1 MSERQAMDPFKPR
14 LFEGFAAVAHGL
26 AHPVRLLLLDH
37 LAQAP
42 ASVEG
47 LAERTGLPVANVSQH
62 LQRLKRAGLVRSERA
77 GKRVRYGLTD
87 DAVVE
92 LVARLRAVAAA
103 NLAEVDRLVR
113 DRFAADD
120 DAEPMTREAL
130 RARLRAGDVV
140 VLDVRPPEEFAAG
153 HVPGAVNVPPDELE
167 ARLAELDPAVE
178 IVAYCRGPYCV
189 FSADAVAQLR
199 ARGFAARRL
208 EDGLPEWRAAGL
220 PTVSV

>member
-1 MSERQAMDPFKPR
+1 MDPFKPR

-42 ASVEG
+42 ASVEV
-47 LAERTGLPVANVSQH
+47 LAARTGLPVANVSQH

-77 GKRVRYGLTD
+77 GKRVRYALVD
-87 DAVVE
+87 DAVVD
-92 LVARLRAVAAA
+92 LVARLRAVAVA
-103 NLAEVDRLVR
+103 NLAEVERVVR
-113 DRFAADD
+113 DRFAAED

-140 VLDVRPPEEFAAG
+140 VLDVRPKEEFAAG

-167 ARLAELDPAVE
+167 ARLAELDPSVD

-199 ARGFAARRL
+199 ARGFEARRL

-220 PTVSV
+220 PTVTV